1 MTSPLQKGAKNTQ
14 SDAPFQVGVK
24 PPISPPAPIAVVS
37 SKGARRWAHGHP
49 WIYRS
54 DVVRQPDADAGA
66 ALVEN
71 GAGAP
76 LGWALWSPRSEISL
90 RRLDRSPNAQIDAAW
105 WRTRLERAI
114 ARRAP
119 LDDVATAFRLV
130 HGEADG
136 CPSLICDR
144 YDRWLVV
151 QLLSAGLERFRDVIV
166 QSLLELVGPQG
177 ILARNDVPVRAKEGL
192 PRETVV
198 LHGDVPREIEVME
211 YGLRY
216 LAAPWDGQKTG
227 AFLDQRENRA
237 LAGAVSHG
245 RALDC
250 FSYHG
255 SFALHL
261 ARQAST
267 VIALDASAPAL
278 ARARDNA
285 ARNDLHNIEFVEA
298 DAFEWLRAAER
309 SRERFDTIV
318 LDPPAFAKTRDALP
332 GALRGYK
339 EINLRAMRLLATG
352 GTLFT
357 ASCSYHLTKALFLE
371 VLEAAAADSGR
382 RIAMRELRGQP
393 LDHPEVLTIPESGY
407 IKGALLEALD

>member
-1 MTSPLQKGAKNTQ
+1 
-14 SDAPFQVGVK
+14 VGVK

>member
-1 MTSPLQKGAKNTQ
+1 MTPSQKGAKNTQ
-14 SDAPFQVGVK
+14 VETSLQGAVD
-24 PPISPPAPIAVVS
+24 SPTPVASPRAIVS
-37 SKGARRWAHGHP
+37 PKGARRWASGHP

-54 DVVRQPDADAGA
+54 DVVKRPDVHAGA
-66 ALVEN
+66 VLVEN
-71 GAGAP
+71 ATGAP

-90 RRLDRSPNAQIDAAW
+90 RLLDRSPNAQIDARW
-105 WRTRLERAI
+105 WRARLEGAI
-114 ARRAP
+114 ARRGA
-119 LDDVATAFRLV
+119 LEDVASAFRLV

-136 CPSLICDR
+136 CPSLVCDR

-151 QLLSAGLERFRDVIV
+151 QLLSAGIERFRSEIV
-166 QSLLELVGPQG
+166 ESLLALVQPEG

-192 PRETVV
+192 ARETV
-198 LHGDVPREIEVME
+198 LLAGDVPREIEVIE

-237 LAGAVSHG
+237 LAGAIARG

-261 ARQAST
+261 SRQAASVT
-267 VIALDASAPAL
+267 ALDASAPAL
-278 ARARDNA
+278 TRARENA
-285 ARNDLHNIEFVEA
+285 ARNAIRNIEFIEA

-309 SRERFDTIV
+309 RRERFDTIV
-318 LDPPAFAKTRDALP
+318 LDPPAFAKTRDALSS
-332 GALRGYK
+332 ALRGYK
-339 EINLRAMRLLATG
+339 EINLRAMRLLAPG
-352 GTLFT
+352 GMLFT

-382 RIAMRELRGQP
+382 RIALREMRGQP
-393 LDHPEVLTIPESGY
+393 LDHPEVLTIPETGY
-407 IKGALLEALD
+407 LKGALLEALE